1 MENTIQELFSWTLSA
16 LYIYMIV
23 AIIIA
28 ILLDNRDPAKSLAW
42 ITILVLLPVVGIIL
56 YLFFGHDFRKQKIIT
71 KKSIRNI
78 KNRPIPIC
86 NTSHVDMEKLT
97 PQQQNLIQFLK
108 KVGEAPPYAGS
119 KIQVY
124 ADGESTFE
132 AMFSAIEQA
141 QQHIHIE
148 FFIFEDDRVSNSL
161 RELLI
166 KKAQEGVRVRM
177 IYDYLGSWRL
187 PKSYIRSL
195 RKAGAYVQSFLP
207 VRFRLSK
214 MKINYRNHR
223 KILVVD
229 GKIGFTGGLNIADR
243 YLYGNKLGKWRDT
256 FVRIEGNAVHGLQAN
271 FLIDW
276 FFVDR
281 KLITDPKYYP
291 EMPTYDD
298 NLIQF
303 VTSGPDSDWEN
314 ITHGLTQAIMTATDY
329 VYMHTPYFVP
339 SQSVV
344 SAIHTAALSGID
356 VRLLIPEK
364 SDAPLSAYATNS
376 YISRLMEAGVKV
388 YFYQNNFL
396 HSKSIVIDDMI
407 SSIGSANLD
416 ERSSN
421 QNFELNAFIYDKDT
435 AITLRELF
443 LNDLKNSRKVNAEEW
458 AKRSNWKKLKESI
471 ARLFVPLL

>member
-1 MENTIQELFSWTLSA
+1 METTIQEIFSWTLSA

-42 ITILVLLPVVGIIL
+42 ITILVLLPVVGIVL
-56 YLFFGHDFRKQKIIT
+56 YVFFGHDFRKQKIIT
-71 KKSIRNI
+71 KKSVRNI
-78 KNRPIPIC
+78 KNRPIPVC
-86 NTSHVDMEKLT
+86 DTSKVDMQALT
-97 PQQQNLIQFLK
+97 PQQQHLIQLLM
-108 KVGEAPPYAGS
+108 KVGEAPVYAGS
-119 KIQVY
+119 KIDVY
-124 ADGESTFE
+124 ADGEATFE

-141 QQHIHIE
+141 QKHIHIE
-148 FFIFEDDRVSNSL
+148 FFIFEDDRVSNRL
-161 RELLI
+161 RKLLI
-166 KKAQEGVRVRM
+166 QKAQEGVRVRM

-195 RKAGAYVQSFLP
+195 RNAGAYVQSFLP
-207 VRFRLSK
+207 VRFRLNRF
-214 MKINYRNHR
+214 KINYRNHR

-276 FFVDR
+276 LFVDR
-281 KLITDPKYYP
+281 KIITAPKYYP
-291 EMPTYDD
+291 EMPVYDD
-298 NLIQF
+298 NLVQF
-303 VTSGPDSDWEN
+303 VASGPDSDWEN
-314 ITHGLTQAIMTATDY
+314 ITHGLTHAIMTATDY

-344 SAIHTAALSGID
+344 SAIHTAALSGVD
-356 VRLLIPEK
+356 VRLLIPET
-364 SDAPLSAYATNS
+364 SDSPLSAAATRS
-376 YISRLMEAGVKV
+376 YITRLTEAGVRV

-396 HSKSIVIDDMI
+396 HSKSIVIDDMV

-435 AITLRELF
+435 AQKLKELF
-443 LNDLKNSRKVNAEEW
+443 LNDLEHSREVDANKW
-458 AKRSNWKKLKESI
+458 DQRSHWEKLKESI

>member
-1 MENTIQELFSWTLSA
+1 MIFTLHNVFYYTLTF
-16 LYIYMIV
+16 LYVYTIV

-42 ITILVLLPVVGIIL
+42 ITILILLPLVGIIL
-56 YLFFGHDFRKQKIIT
+56 YLFFGHNFRKQKIISR
-71 KKSIRNI
+71 KSVRHI
-78 KNRPIPIC
+78 KNRPTPTCDI
-86 NTSHVDMEKLT
+86 SQVDMQQLS
-97 PQQQNLIQFLK
+97 PQQQHLIRLLMK
-108 KVGEAPPYAGS
+108 MGEAPVYAGS
-119 KIQVY
+119 KIDVFV
-124 ADGESTFE
+124 DGTSTFDT
-132 AMFSAIEQA
+132 MFETIEQA
-141 QQHIHIE
+141 KQHIHIE
-148 FFIFEDDRVSNSL
+148 FFIFEDDRVSNRL

-187 PKSYIRSL
+187 PKSYIQSL
-195 RKAGAYVQSFLP
+195 RKAGVYVRSFLP
-207 VRFRLSK
+207 VRFRLSRFR
-214 MKINYRNHR
+214 INYRNHR

-243 YLYGNKLGKWRDT
+243 YLYGNKLGQWRDT

-276 FFVDR
+276 LFVDR
-281 KLITDPKYYP
+281 KLIVDAKYYP
-291 EMPTYDD
+291 ELPVYDD
-298 NLIQF
+298 NLVQF
-303 VTSGPDSDWEN
+303 VASGPDSDWEN
-314 ITHGLTQAIMTATDY
+314 ITHGLTQAIMTATHY

-344 SAIHTAALSGID
+344 SAIHTAALSGVD

-364 SDAPLSAYATNS
+364 SDSPISAAATKS
-376 YISRLMEAGVKV
+376 YISRLLEAGVRV

-396 HSKSIVIDDMI
+396 HSKSIVMDDMI

-435 AITLRELF
+435 AITLKEHF
-443 LNDLKNSRKVNAEEW
+443 LNDLKQSREITLNTWNQRANRE
-458 AKRSNWKKLKESI
+458 KLAESI

>member
-1 MENTIQELFSWTLSA
+1 METTIQEIFSWTLSA

-28 ILLDNRDPAKSLAW
+28 ILLDNRDPVKSLAW
-42 ITILVLLPVVGIIL
+42 ITILVLLPVVGIVL
-56 YLFFGHDFRKQKIIT
+56 YVFFGHDFRKQKIIT
-71 KKSIRNI
+71 KKSVRNI
-78 KNRPIPIC
+78 KNRPIPVC
-86 NTSHVDMEKLT
+86 DTSKVDMQALT
-97 PQQQNLIQFLK
+97 PQQQHLIQLLM
-108 KVGEAPPYAGS
+108 KVGEAPVYAGS
-119 KIQVY
+119 KIDVY
-124 ADGESTFE
+124 ADGEATFE

-141 QQHIHIE
+141 QKHIHIE
-148 FFIFEDDRVSNSL
+148 FFIFEDDRVSNRL
-161 RELLI
+161 RKLLI
-166 KKAQEGVRVRM
+166 QKAQEGVRVRM

-195 RKAGAYVQSFLP
+195 RNAGAYVQSFLP
-207 VRFRLSK
+207 VRFRLNRF
-214 MKINYRNHR
+214 KINYRNHH

-276 FFVDR
+276 LFVDR
-281 KLITDPKYYP
+281 KIITDPKYYP
-291 EMPTYDD
+291 EMPVYDD
-298 NLIQF
+298 NLVQF
-303 VTSGPDSDWEN
+303 VASGPDSDWEN
-314 ITHGLTQAIMTATDY
+314 ITHGLTHAIMTATDY

-344 SAIHTAALSGID
+344 SAIHTAALSGVD
-356 VRLLIPEK
+356 VRLLIPET
-364 SDAPLSAYATNS
+364 SDSPLSAAATRS
-376 YISRLMEAGVKV
+376 YITRLTEAGVRV

-396 HSKSIVIDDMI
+396 HSKSIVIDDMV

-435 AITLRELF
+435 AQKLKELF
-443 LNDLKNSRKVNAEEW
+443 LNDLEHSREVDANKW
-458 AKRSNWKKLKESI
+458 DQRSHWEKLKESI